1 MDFYTP
7 PREHVPAVNYDRAG
21 LFDFVL
27 LGIDHVEE
35 VENTAWVCGHA
46 VVRPGQEVELVDT
59 PRVLRLCE
67 SIKFSQL
74 TTKFLSICKH
84 FQWKEKILI
93 KHFL

>member
-1 MDFYTP
+1 MNFYTP
-7 PREHVPAVNYDRAG
+7 PREHVPAVNHDRAG

-59 PRVLRLCE
+59 PRFLRLCE
-67 SIKFSQL
+67 SIKFPQL
-74 TTKFLSICKH
+74 TTTGKFL
-84 FQWKEKILI
+84 
-93 KHFL
+93 